1 MHIMYINFAP
11 LKSNLDSAIDM
22 YIIDKK
28 KRNIHIIKNWK
39 KKKKKKNCPHL
50 KYKWMGKNNVKKW
63 MCERI
68 KALSFMSS
76 RFISLSLF

>member
-28 KRNIHIIKNWK
+28 IRNIHIIKILK
-39 KKKKKKNCPHL
+39 KKKKKLCPRL
-50 KYKWMGKNNVKKW
+50 KYKSGWEKIM
-63 MCERI
+63 
-68 KALSFMSS
+68 
-76 RFISLSLF
+76 